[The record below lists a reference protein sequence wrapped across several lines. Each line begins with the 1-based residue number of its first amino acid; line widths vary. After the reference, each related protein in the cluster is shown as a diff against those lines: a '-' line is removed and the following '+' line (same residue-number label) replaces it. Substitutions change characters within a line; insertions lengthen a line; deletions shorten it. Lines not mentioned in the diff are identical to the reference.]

1 MSHVLEHTLLLMIC
15 FLKKIIEVLSLMS
28 SSLCCWFYFIA
39 QIEVHWFYP
48 YDIIFT
54 FKLQCIRPLLFAAF
68 C

>member
-1 MSHVLEHTLLLMIC
+1 MSRLLGHTLLLMIY
-15 FLKKIIEVLSLMS
+15 FLKKIIEVLSLLF

-39 QIEVHWFYP
+39 QIEVHWRYP
-48 YDIIFT
+48 YGIIVT